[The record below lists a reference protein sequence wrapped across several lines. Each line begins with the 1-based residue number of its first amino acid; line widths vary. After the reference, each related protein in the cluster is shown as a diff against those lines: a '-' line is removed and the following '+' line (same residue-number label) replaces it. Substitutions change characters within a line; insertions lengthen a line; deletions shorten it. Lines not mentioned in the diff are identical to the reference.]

1 MKTIKKKGFLSIDFL
16 FSIVFLLMIM
26 SSFFSV
32 YQSRYALA
40 TEMSEDLQGKMMS
53 NKLAGPVNE
62 VYSTGG
68 ALSVEELDFPENIF
82 GENYWI
88 GFDREQKEVFIAFDN
103 SLDNN
108 AVTGASVFEDIV
120 VGLENK
126 MRPGTLTIYWEDN
139 IFLLTQNVSDV
150 IDKLKNNKVHSDLEN
165 KFENNEKTLDLS
177 GNVDVREIEKEKWV
191 LEDIGNDYTY
201 VIENIRDG
209 LEISWKS
216 PKVRVDKK

>member
-1 MKTIKKKGFLSIDFL
+1 
-16 FSIVFLLMIM
+16 MIM

>member
-1 MKTIKKKGFLSIDFL
+1 
-16 FSIVFLLMIM
+16 M

>member
-1 MKTIKKKGFLSIDFL
+1 
-16 FSIVFLLMIM
+16 
-26 SSFFSV
+26 
-32 YQSRYALA
+32 
-40 TEMSEDLQGKMMS
+40 MS